1 MYDLK
6 NKGPATI
13 QEAEVF
19 ILWPSFGDYKEHLL
33 YLLGVDYDRSKVTCQ
48 PIKNINPDYV
58 QVHTYIRESGFFLK
72 NGYDNMIFLP
82 AAAGQKKDLVV
93 VLLKTIGY
101 FKS

>member
-1 MYDLK
+1 MQYFVEDQLGEEVIHVYDLK

-58 QVHTYIRESGFFLK
+58 QVHLRWKINTYYDFLK
-72 NGYDNMIFLP
+72 
-82 AAAGQKKDLVV
+82 AQKQ
-93 VLLKTIGY
+93 
-101 FKS
+101 